1 MEKNQNEKMLVSLT
15 VGELKKLIS
24 DEIALSTFQ
33 RVPKPE
39 VSMRAKRPMT
49 IREASKHLNLSVP
62 TLYSMNCLKKI
73 PFTKVTGK
81 VYYSE
86 DALDKWLKS
95 GERKTTAQLRRE
107 ACDNGI
113 RKN

>member
-1 MEKNQNEKMLVSLT
+1 MEQNQNEKMLVSLT
-15 VGELKKLIS
+15 VGELKRLIS

-33 RVPKPE
+33 RVSKPE
-39 VSMRAKRPMT
+39 VSIRAKRPLT

-62 TLYSMNCLKKI
+62 TLYSMNCLRKI

-86 DALDKWLKS
+86 EALDEWLKS
-95 GERKTTAQLRRE
+95 GERKTTSQLRRE
-107 ACDNGI
+107 ASEAAK
-113 RKN
+113 R